1 MKHLTEEQIILHC
14 FSDAENV
21 AEINQHLGECSEC
34 REAFDQVKAML
45 ASIEPTPV
53 PAPHASLEQKIWLKL
68 QDRLPPKTQ
77 GILPDLFSQ
86 RFLRPFLQAKW
97 AAGAAMAVLVLA
109 AFVAGR
115 FWPRDSEKLGSA
127 QPAQAAQMDPQR
139 VVLVAV
145 GDHLERS
152 QMLLVEIM
160 HTDTQNDIALSREQ
174 AQARDLLDANHLYRL
189 SAQKQGDPSVAGML
203 DQLDRVL
210 AEIANAPRDLNQKDL
225 QEIQDQVRSQGL
237 LFKIR
242 VIGSKVRQEENPS
255 RQYSENQRL

>member
-1 MKHLTEEQIILHC
+1 MKHLTEEQIVLHC
-14 FSDAENV
+14 FGDAENGTQ
-21 AEINQHLGECSEC
+21 INQHLSECSEC

-45 ASIEPTPV
+45 VSIEPTPV
-53 PAPHASLEQKIWLKL
+53 PEPHETLEQKMWLKL
-68 QDRLPPKTQ
+68 RDRLPGKKPGILQ
-77 GILPDLFSQ
+77 GIFSL
-86 RFLRPFLQAKW
+86 RFPKPFPQTKW
-97 AAGAAMAVLVLA
+97 AAAMAVLVLA

-115 FWPRDSEKLGSA
+115 FWPRNSEKPNSVQSA
-127 QPAQAAQMDPQR
+127 QIDPQR

-160 HTDTQNDIALSREQ
+160 HTDSKSSTDFSLEQ

-189 SAQKQGDPSVAGML
+189 SAQKQGDPGVEGML

-210 AEIANAPRDLNQKDL
+210 AEIANAPHDLTQRDL
-225 QEIQDQVRSQGL
+225 QEIQDQVQSQGL

-242 VIGSKVRQEENPS
+242 VIGSRVRQEERPS
-255 RQYSENQRL
+255 HQYSENQRL